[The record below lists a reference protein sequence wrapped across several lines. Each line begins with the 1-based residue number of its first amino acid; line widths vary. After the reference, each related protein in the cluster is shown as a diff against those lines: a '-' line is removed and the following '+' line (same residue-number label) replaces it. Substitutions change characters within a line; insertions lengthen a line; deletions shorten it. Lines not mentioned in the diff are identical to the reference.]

1 MGYFSEADI
10 DIRMPETDY
19 GDGVKEINFFAAMAE
34 IDSPIKVAESTP
46 SEQKPIEQKP
56 TEIKKE
62 EVPVAEPKET
72 PVEAAP
78 KAPETAPKAPAN
90 TPAKEMSEDQ
100 KRKEHEEAEA
110 KRKAEWEAKKKA
122 KEDAELEA
130 WKKATTLDNDELI
143 AASIK
148 RVGDATERLTRRN
161 MKECVTERLQGLFR
175 EDVELAKQA
184 MHPRKNMA
192 NCFRY
197 INRKAL
203 EFIKQELKDNGIKP
217 NNEVYGSDVPD
228 ELCYQWAKE
237 YFFDMDAPEDKDEN
251 EEEFVPKPYVG
262 NLYPNRPKRQRK
274 RLKRNP
280 KKRPKRNLNLLR
292 KHLSLNPSKARDS
305 LICSQCLEVTLRHD
319 CIQRF

>member
-10 DIRMPETDY
+10 DIRMPETDD
-19 GDGVKEINFFAAMAE
+19 GDGIKEINFFAAMAGIE
-34 IDSPIKVAESTP
+34 SPIKVAESTP

-56 TEIKKE
+56 KEIKKE
-62 EVPVAEPKET
+62 EVPVAEPKEP
-72 PVEAAP
+72 PVETAP
-78 KAPETAPKAPAN
+78 KAPETSPKTPAN

-130 WKKATTLDNDELI
+130 WKKATALDNDELV
-143 AASIK
+143 AASTK

-203 EFIKQELKDNGIKP
+203 EFVKQELKDNGIKP

-262 NLYPNRPKRQRK
+262 KPVSKSTKKTEKTVEKKPEKTPEK
-274 RLKRNP
+274 KPEPVKETHKSNP
-280 KKRPKRNLNLLR
+280 
-292 KHLSLNPSKARDS
+292 
-305 LICSQCLEVTLRHD
+305 LESEGQLD
-319 CIQRF
+319 LFSMLGGDFAA